1 VKRLRLTTGIWLLAA
16 AASAIAA
23 AAAVYPAARLIPV
36 VRRMGAAT
44 APLQPLYARLAEQ
57 SRWIEVALRLTERI
71 VGSDD
76 ESVRDSLVRLI
87 DRNDLLTGALPL
99 ANVPD
104 SVRLLL
110 ARADEVVSRFTASIE
125 ELLALR
131 VLGRKAEARAGLGAL
146 AGLEREARELAG
158 QAQLRGL
165 DRLLVAQGELGVFAR
180 ALVWVALVWL
190 VGTAAVVALALRF
203 LRRRIVDPLNDLREA
218 LERLRGG
225 DLTVTLQPVAGDEIG
240 GLVTEFNQ
248 MAAVLRARA
257 ELQGQMTAASE
268 LLAGAAHEVNNPL
281 MAITGTVEELLH
293 TPNLPEAARGDLRA
307 VLDDAQ
313 RAGRLLRALVRFVR
327 PAPPTRRPFDFNDVV
342 RDAFGLVASQFR
354 SDGIAT
360 SLVLAPDVRPV
371 RADAQR
377 LSHVVVALLM
387 NAHEALRRR
396 ERADGAV
403 TVRTWMAGDRAH
415 LEVCDNGPG
424 VASDVRPRL
433 FLPFATERE
442 GGHIGLGLYSARLA
456 VRESGGEVAY
466 EPPPSGGA
474 RFVVSLPAQAA
485 TVPSP
490 APAGVS
496 AGPDGTVSPSIAGL
510 RVLIVDDEELLRL
523 SLARF
528 LRRRGAVVREAP
540 DGVAALELLAEGPS
554 DVILTD
560 LRMPR
565 MDGIAFYAELRRRD
579 PALADRV
586 VFLSGDVAELGRIE
600 AGEVP
605 ADRVLNKPVKL
616 AELEDAL
623 GRVAAR

>member
-1 VKRLRLTTGIWLLAA
+1 MKRLRLTTGVWLLAA
-16 AASAIAA
+16 AATTIAG
-23 AAAVYPAARLIPV
+23 AAAVYPAVRLIPV

-44 APLQPLYARLAEQ
+44 APLQPLYGRLAEQ
-57 SRWIEVALRLTERI
+57 SRWIEVTIRLTERV
-71 VGSDD
+71 VGRDD
-76 ESVRDSLVRLI
+76 ESARDSLVRLI
-87 DRNDLLTGALPL
+87 DRNDLLTGTLPL

-110 ARADEVVSRFTASIE
+110 ARSDEVVSRFTASIQ

-131 VLGRKAEARAGLGAL
+131 TLGRKDEARAGLGAL
-146 AGLEREARELAG
+146 AGLEREARGLAG
-158 QAQLRGL
+158 QVQLRGL
-165 DRLLVAQGELGVFAR
+165 DRLLDAQGELGDFAR
-180 ALVWVALVWL
+180 TLMWVALVWL
-190 VGTAAVVALALRF
+190 AGAAALVVLALGF
-203 LRRRIVDPLNDLREA
+203 LRRRIVGPLNDLRDA
-218 LERLRGG
+218 LGRLRGG
-225 DLTVTLQPVAGDEIG
+225 DLTVTLEPITGDEIG

-257 ELQGQMTAASE
+257 EAQGQMTAASE

-327 PAPPTRRPFDFNDVV
+327 PAPPTRRPLNLNDVV

-360 SLVLAPDVRPV
+360 SLVLTPDVRPV

-377 LSHVVVALLM
+377 LGHVVVALLM
-387 NAHEALRRR
+387 NAHEALRRGG
-396 ERADGAV
+396 RADGAV
-403 TVRTWMAGDRAH
+403 TVRTWMAGDRVH

-424 VASDVRPRL
+424 VAPDVRPRL
-433 FLPFATERE
+433 FLPFATARE

-456 VRESGGEVAY
+456 VREYGGEVAY
-466 EPPPSGGA
+466 EPPPGGGA
-474 RFVVSLPAQAA
+474 RFVVSLPAEAPAVQA
-485 TVPSP
+485 P
-490 APAGVS
+490 APAR
-496 AGPDGTVSPSIAGL
+496 APARADGTARPSLAGL

-528 LRRRGAVVREAP
+528 LTRRGMVVREAS

-554 DVILTD
+554 DVIVTD

-579 PALADRV
+579 PALTDHV
-586 VFLSGDVAELGRIE
+586 VFLSGDVAELGRLQ
-600 AGEVP
+600 ADEVP
-605 ADRVLNKPVKL
+605 ADHVLTKPVKL

-623 GRVAAR
+623 SRVAAR

>member
-1 VKRLRLTTGIWLLAA
+1 MKRLRLTTGVWLLAGA
-16 AASAIAA
+16 ATTIAG
-23 AAAVYPAARLIPV
+23 AAAVYPAVRLIPV

-44 APLQPLYARLAEQ
+44 APLQPLYERLAEQ
-57 SRWIEVALRLTERI
+57 SRWIEVTIRLTERV
-71 VGSDD
+71 VGRDD
-76 ESVRDSLVRLI
+76 ESARDSLVRLI
-87 DRNDLLTGALPL
+87 DRNDLLTGTLPL

-110 ARADEVVSRFTASIE
+110 ARSDEVVSRFTASIE

-131 VLGRKAEARAGLGAL
+131 TLGREDEARAGLGAL
-146 AGLEREARELAG
+146 AGLEREARDLAG
-158 QAQLRGL
+158 QVQLRGL
-165 DRLLVAQGELGVFAR
+165 DRLLDAQGELGAFAR
-180 ALVWVALVWL
+180 TLMWVALAWL
-190 VGTAAVVALALRF
+190 AATAALVALALRF
-203 LRRRIVDPLNDLREA
+203 LRRRIVGPLDDLRDA
-218 LERLRGG
+218 LGRLRGG
-225 DLTVTLQPVAGDEIG
+225 DLTVTLEPIAGDEIG

-257 ELQGQMTAASE
+257 EAQGQMTAASE

-327 PAPPTRRPFDFNDVV
+327 PAPPTRRPLDLNGVV

-360 SLVLAPDVRPV
+360 SLVLTPDVRPV

-377 LSHVVVALLM
+377 LGHVVVALLM
-387 NAHEALRRR
+387 NAHEALRRSG
-396 ERADGAV
+396 RADGAV
-403 TVRTWMAGDRAH
+403 TVRTWMAGDRVH

-424 VASDVRPRL
+424 VAPDVRPRL
-433 FLPFATERE
+433 FLPFATARE

-456 VRESGGEVAY
+456 VREYGGEVAY
-466 EPPPSGGA
+466 EPPPGLGA
-474 RFVVSLPAQAA
+474 RFVVSLPAEAPA
-485 TVPSP
+485 VRAPARAP
-490 APAGVS
+490 APAG
-496 AGPDGTVSPSIAGL
+496 APARPSLAGL

-528 LRRRGAVVREAP
+528 LTRRGMMVREAS

-554 DVILTD
+554 DVIVTD

-579 PALADRV
+579 PALADHV
-586 VFLSGDVAELGRIE
+586 VFLSGDVAELGRLQ
-600 AGEVP
+600 ADEVP
-605 ADRVLNKPVKL
+605 ADRVLTKPVKL
-616 AELEDAL
+616 AELEGAL
-623 GRVAAR
+623 SRVAAR